1 MNKLIFGNIEN
12 IKPGKIFNSRKEL
25 ALSLIHKPLMS
36 GIWGREKEG
45 ACSVVLS
52 GGYEDDIDDVDNIL
66 YTGQGGQDVPGGK
79 QIKDQEFT
87 RGNRALQI
95 SCANFLPVR
104 VTRGFQIKNGPSR
117 GYRYDGIYFVKSYE
131 RSKGKSGF
139 YVCRFHLV
147 SEKVF
152 TKQKRFVEKKFFNSK
167 EMLEDFGEKRKKNI
181 FRFYFRR
188 ISIFFKFLKF
198 NL

>member
-1 MNKLIFGNIEN
+1 MSKFFFGNPKN
-12 IKPGKIFNSRKEL
+12 VKVGQVFNSRIEL
-25 ALSLIHKPLMS
+25 AKAGIHKPLMA

-52 GGYEDDIDDVDNIL
+52 GGYEDDIDNADNIL

-79 QIKDQEFT
+79 QIKDQEFI

-95 SCANFLPVR
+95 SCDSFLPVR
-104 VTRGFQIKNGPSR
+104 VTRGFQIKNGPSQ
-117 GYRYDGIYFVKSYE
+117 GYRYDGIYFVKSYK

-147 SEKVF
+147 REKVF
-152 TKQKRFVEKKFFNSK
+152 TNQKRFAKKKFFDSK
-167 EMLEDFGEKRKKNI
+167 EMLEDSGEKRKKN
-181 FRFYFRR
+181 FLRFYFPR
-188 ISIFFKFLKF
+188 ISNFL